1 MSETHFDLTLKA
13 WMERAADQV
22 RAMAPKTAHTRGQQ
36 ALVLAAD
43 LLEEALLPY
52 SAAVGEALAESEE
65 AARAAEA
72 VSQADVAMDGA
83 YERLYATAQSNYYLA
98 VADVTVNATLLKE
111 RLDRGMALPP
121 SGFRALGLDRS
132 RAVMEGALTYAND
145 ALGADHAVVVD
156 AQAAYDGFVQA
167 RKAANAENSDA
178 VLAMQKLFAA
188 RDEARRAYVAAR
200 QFVEGALSLN
210 ENESL
215 RQLMLPLN
223 SMYRSTGRPGGGTG
237 SDADAPD
244 AGEVVVNDA
253 PPVQPTPVV
262 EPSGE

>member
-1 MSETHFDLTLKA
+1 MSETHFDVTLKA
-13 WMERAADQV
+13 WMERAADQI
-22 RAMAPKTAHTRGQQ
+22 RAMAPKTAHARGQQ

-52 SAAVGEALAESEE
+52 SAAVGEALAEGEE
-65 AARAAEA
+65 AARAAESVA
-72 VSQADVAMDGA
+72 EADVAMDGA
-83 YERLYATAQSNYYLA
+83 YERLYATAQSNYYGA
-98 VADVTVNATLLKE
+98 VADVTVNAARLKD
-111 RLDRGMALPP
+111 RLDRGMPLPP

-223 SMYRSTGRPGGGTG
+223 SMYRSTGRPGDAA
-237 SDADAPD
+237 SADADAPD
-244 AGEVVVNDA
+244 AGEVVLNDA